1 MEIEEIIAKGK
12 AAEKLMENPVL
23 REALEA
29 IKRKAI
35 ATFSSSGPLDSDK
48 RETAYFTLKAIED
61 LELQLEKIK
70 SDGVYEA
77 EKAKRRAK

>member
-1 MEIEEIIAKGK
+1 MEADEIIAKGK
-12 AAEKLMENPVL
+12 TAEKLMENPVL

-35 ATFSSSGPLDSDK
+35 TAFSSSQPLEADK
-48 RETAYFTLKAIED
+48 RESAYYTLKAIED
-61 LELQLEKIK
+61 LELQLDKIK